1 MMRLFYLPECSSTH
15 DEIEKFLSYDTLEL
29 QAVYTFNQTKGKGQY
44 GNSWESGQNLS
55 LAYSVAVPDE
65 LVKLPNHLFN
75 FHTAEVLA
83 DFLAILT
90 NQAPELKWP
99 NDIILNKKKVSGI
112 LIEKKTSNKRA
123 YFLVGIG
130 LNVLQENFSH
140 LPNAGSLHTQ
150 TGVKFDLE
158 SITRSLHEYLQEHL
172 LTPTSEESVLE
183 KLNQRL
189 FRKNLVSVFEIGQL
203 RQNGIIKNV
212 DQDGFLWVELEN
224 EGLQKFFHKEIS
236 LLY

>member
-1 MMRLFYLPECSSTH
+1 MIRLFYLKECSSTH
-15 DEIEKFLSYDTLEL
+15 DVIENFLSHDTLDL

-44 GNSWESGQNLS
+44 GNSWESGHNLS

-90 NQAPELKWP
+90 NQTPEIKWP
-99 NDIILNKKKVSGI
+99 NDIIINKKKVSGI
-112 LIEKKTSNKRA
+112 LIEKKMIDRRS
-123 YFLVGIG
+123 YFLIGIG
-130 LNVLQENFSH
+130 LNILEEKFEH
-140 LPNAGSLHTQ
+140 LHKAGSLLTQ
-150 TGVKFDLE
+150 TGIRFDLE
-158 SITRSLHEYLQEHL
+158 KVTEALHQYLVDNLMQPISEISI
-172 LTPTSEESVLE
+172 LE
-183 KLNQRL
+183 KLNDRL
-189 FRKNLVSVFEIGQL
+189 FRKDLISVFEIGHV

-212 DQDGFLWVELEN
+212 DADGYLWVKLESD
-224 EGLQKFFHKEIS
+224 GLQRFFHKEIT

>member
-1 MMRLFYLPECSSTH
+1 MMRLFYLKECSSTH
-15 DEIEKFLSYDTLEL
+15 DVIENFLSHDTLDL

-44 GNSWESGQNLS
+44 GNSWESGHNLS

-90 NQAPELKWP
+90 NQTPEIKWP
-99 NDIILNKKKVSGI
+99 NDIIINKKKVSGI
-112 LIEKKTSNKRA
+112 LIEKKMIDRRS
-123 YFLVGIG
+123 YFLIGIG
-130 LNVLQENFSH
+130 LNILEEKFEH
-140 LPNAGSLHTQ
+140 LHKAGSLLTQ
-150 TGVKFDLE
+150 TGIRFDLE
-158 SITRSLHEYLQEHL
+158 KVTEALHQYLVDNLMQPISEISI
-172 LTPTSEESVLE
+172 LE
-183 KLNQRL
+183 KLNDRL
-189 FRKNLVSVFEIGQL
+189 FRKDLISVFEIGHV

-212 DQDGFLWVELEN
+212 DADGYLWVKLESD
-224 EGLQKFFHKEIS
+224 GLQRFFHKEIT

>member
-1 MMRLFYLPECSSTH
+1 MMRLFYLKECSSTH
-15 DEIEKFLSYDTLEL
+15 DVIENFLSHDTLDL

-44 GNSWESGQNLS
+44 GNSWESGHNLS

-90 NQAPELKWP
+90 NQTPEIKWP
-99 NDIILNKKKVSGI
+99 NDIIINKKKVSGI
-112 LIEKKTSNKRA
+112 LIEKKMIDRRS
-123 YFLVGIG
+123 YFLIGIG
-130 LNVLQENFSH
+130 LNILEEKFEH
-140 LPNAGSLHTQ
+140 LHKAGSLLTQ
-150 TGVKFDLE
+150 TGIRFDLE
-158 SITRSLHEYLQEHL
+158 KVTEALHQYLVDNLMQ
-172 LTPTSEESVLE
+172 PVSEISVLE
-183 KLNQRL
+183 KLNDRL
-189 FRKNLVSVFEIGQL
+189 FRKDLISVFEIGHV

-212 DQDGFLWVELEN
+212 DADGYLWVDLEKD
-224 EGLQKFFHKEIS
+224 GLQRFFHKEIT

>member
-1 MMRLFYLPECSSTH
+1 MRLFYLKECSSTH
-15 DEIEKFLSYDTLEL
+15 DVIENFLSHDTLDL

-44 GNSWESGQNLS
+44 GNSWESGHNLS

-90 NQAPELKWP
+90 NQTPEIKWP
-99 NDIILNKKKVSGI
+99 NDIIINKKKVSGI
-112 LIEKKTSNKRA
+112 LIEKKMIDRRS
-123 YFLVGIG
+123 YFLIGIG
-130 LNVLQENFSH
+130 LNILEEKFEH
-140 LPNAGSLHTQ
+140 LHKAGSLLTQ
-150 TGVKFDLE
+150 TGIRFDLE
-158 SITRSLHEYLQEHL
+158 KVTEALHQYLVDNLMQPISEISI
-172 LTPTSEESVLE
+172 LE
-183 KLNQRL
+183 KLNDRL
-189 FRKNLVSVFEIGQL
+189 FRKDLISVFEIGHV

-212 DQDGFLWVELEN
+212 DADGYLWVDLEKD
-224 EGLQKFFHKEIS
+224 GLQRFFHKEIT